1 MISQTQLPPILEDA
15 FAQSGSPEDLF
26 SAVIA
31 ALGQVLECDRCFLH
45 VRHPETRMHRHF
57 CWRRR
62 PDIPDTTHDWE
73 PEQPWEQED
82 PMFAAALRCVSPIYV
97 EDVETASADVLNR
110 EFEHQ
115 LGHRALVHAHICD
128 QEKLWGILQPAV
140 FGKPRVWNGDD
151 RTVIE
156 GAIERLRSLV
166 VGYVQ
171 QVGGAQPASHA

>member
-1 MISQTQLPPILEDA
+1 MISQTQLPPILEEA
-15 FAQSGSPEDLF
+15 FAKDAPEYLF

-31 ALGQVLECDRCFLH
+31 AMGQVLECDRCFLH
-45 VRHPETRMHRHF
+45 VRHPATRMHRHF

-73 PEQPWEQED
+73 REQPWEQED
-82 PMFAAALRCVSPIYV
+82 PMFAAALRCASPIYV
-97 EDVETASADVLNR
+97 EDIETASSEVLNR

-115 LGHRALVHAHICD
+115 LGHRALVHAHVCD
-128 QEKLWGILQPAV
+128 QGNLWGILQPAV
-140 FGKPRVWNGDD
+140 FGEIRRWSEGD

-156 GAIERLRSLV
+156 GAIERLRPLL

-171 QVGGAQPASHA
+171 QVWDAPRA